1 MSIKEGGFRRP
12 HQNEVVV
19 IANRGI
25 KIYVC
30 YNLYFVDGIQDVIV
44 PSDSIRIK
52 DKLILNV
59 YLPFNISLASAKSA
73 LNRLK
78 EDLNASSSEV

>member
-1 MSIKEGGFRRP
+1 M
-12 HQNEVVV
+12 VV

-25 KIYVC
+25 RFEVC
-30 YNLYFVDGIQDVIV
+30 YNLYFSDGIQEVVV
-44 PSDSIRIK
+44 PNDSIRIN
-52 DKLILNV
+52 DKLYINV
-59 YLPFNISLASAKSA
+59 YIPSNISLASAKSA